1 MDLTDN
7 FTLEELCYTSE
18 PYDNTPNES
27 QVEALR
33 SLAENVLQPLRN
45 LYGKPINVNSGF
57 RSAKVNK
64 AVGGSTTSQHLRG
77 EAADLNCENNKK
89 LYELILYNL
98 EYDQLINEHDY
109 SWIHVSFT
117 TRRNNRNQRL
127 TT

>member
-1 MDLTDN
+1 MDITDN
-7 FTLEELCYTSE
+7 FTLEELCRTSK

-33 SLAENVLQPLRN
+33 ALAENVLQPLRN
-45 LYGKPINVNSGF
+45 LYGKPIIVNSGF
-57 RSAKVNK
+57 RSAMVNK
-64 AVGGSTTSQHLRG
+64 AVGGSPTSQHLRG

-98 EYDQLINEHDY
+98 EYDQLINEYDY

>member
-7 FTLEELCYTSE
+7 FTLEELCRTSK

-45 LYGKPINVNSGF
+45 LYGKPIKVNSGF

-64 AVGGSTTSQHLRG
+64 AVGGSPTSQHLRG

-89 LYELILYNL
+89 LYELILNNL